1 MPLGN
6 LARMD
11 QIMTTE
17 NDDTNTKLHSKRE
30 IGSPLLPEGSA
41 GAVQRWYPT
50 QWPRVCGKALL
61 PLPDDAFLTDT
72 FLSRYRPGFLT
83 FAYAGG
89 CGYHP
94 HSPAAQGLAGI
105 ARQLNAPL
113 HKLSATTQSDP
124 TNRLR
129 ELNRG
134 RYGALRMTEEGHL
147 CSGLGFDTWTFQVL
161 LPVGKP
167 LEGSPVTVEERGL
180 SVRLPADLGSE
191 EFEKRLH
198 DMMKDSS
205 LGAWLDTPDG
215 IAHCKM
221 AGIDRNTIRLYS
233 TYGFNAAWRRS
244 VANEIYFFRP
254 KTDDVDRLIRI
265 IEVIIHRHVTL
276 GAAMNNVSWLS
287 LGQGITKVKPL

>member
-1 MPLGN
+1 
-6 LARMD
+6 
-11 QIMTTE
+11 MTTKT
-17 NDDTNTKLHSKRE
+17 DDTEKKPLSKRE
-30 IGSPLLPEGSA
+30 IGGALLPAGSA

-50 QWPRVCGKALL
+50 QWPRICGTKLL

-83 FAYAGG
+83 FAYAAG

-94 HSPAAQGLAGI
+94 HNPAAQGLAGI
-105 ARQLNAPL
+105 ARSLCAPL

-124 TNRLR
+124 TTRLR

-134 RYGALRMTEEGHL
+134 RYGALTMTKEGYL

-161 LPVGKP
+161 LPVGGP
-167 LEGSPVTVEERGL
+167 LEGSPVTVQERGL
-180 SVRLPADLGSE
+180 SVRLPDDLGSE
-191 EFEKRLH
+191 EFEKRMH
-198 DMMKDSS
+198 AMMQDCS
-205 LGAWLDTPDG
+205 LGAWLETPAG
-215 IAHCKM
+215 VAHCKM
-221 AGIDRNTIRLYS
+221 AGIDRRTLRRSS
-233 TYGFNAAWRRS
+233 TYSFNAAWRRS

-276 GAAMNNVSWLS
+276 GAAVANVSWLS
-287 LGQGITKVKPL
+287 LGQGVEKERPF